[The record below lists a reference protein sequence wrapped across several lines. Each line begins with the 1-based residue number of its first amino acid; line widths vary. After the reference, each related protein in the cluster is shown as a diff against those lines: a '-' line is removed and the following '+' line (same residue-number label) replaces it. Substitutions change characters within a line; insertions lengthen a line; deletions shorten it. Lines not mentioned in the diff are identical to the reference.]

1 MAKLYH
7 NVYQKSKLLIVFSL
21 IFHYN
26 IKYLERSGNMFFI
39 CMLMPASI
47 SILIEK
53 RIDKTNKSTS
63 DLILKY
69 LLYTFLITMVMNTFV
84 YIFSSEKMFHY
95 AEYTFSYDFCLKY
108 MWLSLVVAIILPY
121 ILKVIST
128 NVDIKLELKEKKDTK
143 KDKAVKNVK
152 KIKEVKKRKNN
163 KSN

>member
-69 LLYTFLITMVMNTFV
+69 LLVNFFHYKFQTKNKVTLLFFTTFLLNMRKCYF
-84 YIFSSEKMFHY
+84 F
-95 AEYTFSYDFCLKY
+95 L
-108 MWLSLVVAIILPY
+108 
-121 ILKVIST
+121 
-128 NVDIKLELKEKKDTK
+128 NVC
-143 KDKAVKNVK
+143 
-152 KIKEVKKRKNN
+152 
-163 KSN
+163 

>member
-1 MAKLYH
+1 
-7 NVYQKSKLLIVFSL
+7 
-21 IFHYN
+21 
-26 IKYLERSGNMFFI
+26 MFFI

-47 SILIEK
+47 SLIK
-53 RIDKTNKSTS
+53 KKKINNGNKSIS
-63 DLILKY
+63 DLVIKY
-69 LLYTFLITMVMNTFV
+69 LFYTFLITMIMNTFI

-128 NVDIKLELKEKKDTK
+128 NIDIKLELKEKKDTK

-152 KIKEVKKRKNN
+152 KNKEVKKRKTN